1 MTKKKKQQSAW
12 MVAQN
17 YLARREYSR
26 KELSKKLK
34 TRKFTAH
41 EIEQVLDELV
51 KRGWQSDQRYC
62 ESFVRF
68 RVMKGQGPRKIQYE
82 LQQKGVD
89 SEIIASV
96 LQLYDALWL
105 QLCENVLSKKY
116 VNRIPSSLDEKAKR
130 YRFLTARGFPAEL
143 IRQVMG

>member
-1 MTKKKKQQSAW
+1 MTKIKKQSSAW
-12 MVAQN
+12 MVAQS

-26 KELSKKLK
+26 KELSEKL
-34 TRKFTAH
+34 TSREFAAN
-41 EIEQVLDELV
+41 EIERVLDELV

-82 LQQKGVD
+82 LQQKGVN
-89 SEIIASV
+89 SEIITSV
-96 LQLYDALWL
+96 LQLYDAQWL
-105 QLCENVLSKKY
+105 QLCENVLTKKY
-116 VNRIPSSLDEKAKR
+116 ATTEPLSLDEKAKR
-130 YRFLTARGFPAEL
+130 YRFLNTRGFPADI